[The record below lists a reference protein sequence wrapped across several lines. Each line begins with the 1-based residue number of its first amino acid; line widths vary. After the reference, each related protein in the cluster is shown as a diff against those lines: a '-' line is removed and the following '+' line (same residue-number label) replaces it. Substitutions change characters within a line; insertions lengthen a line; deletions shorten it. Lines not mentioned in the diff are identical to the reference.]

1 MSYSPNLSIYD
12 ELKNHE
18 YSAPSIYLAAMKNR
32 LPRFDAQTIEERLQK
47 ILTRGDIDEI
57 VAVDKLD
64 QEHDGSFM
72 VVLRVVDEDE
82 DGEEIVKHFMFQL
95 TLHENNAPDEWAY
108 EAADYRN
115 RNLLEDERLE
125 MHQAA
130 QILECLTY
138 LDDDW
143 GQTHVLLQYAVMDA
157 VAGECYA
164 LQDIVASQFLSGT
177 WLAEM
182 AQSLVP
188 PSPDSY
194 YVIHVITSDDNP
206 NDIWMHTH
214 GLLKFGL
221 PELEALR
228 VRREQISTVQQI
240 IISLANC
247 LLDNE
252 EIWQTN
258 EAFTIAQ
265 TEQQIID
272 VRLMAWQDALKSDAL
287 APMKKGF
294 FKQKAIPF
302 SGDLSE
308 REEGD
313 IHTEPSM
320 VILADVNGKII
331 NFSELGDL
339 LNEEK
344 NHMMS
349 MMPTSETMRMFYQ
362 AEEKLPLFT
371 SCLKRHPPEQGQW
384 GYMMKIRCESPST
397 EAAEHMWFTVH
408 SIDGNNVTAT
418 LENAPFNI
426 PEMQAGERYTLPLE
440 NAVDWQIY
448 STPLQARIAPNDAYR
463 LRRYLNAN

>member
-1 MSYSPNLSIYD
+1 MSYSSHLTVYN
-12 ELKNHE
+12 ELKNGN

-47 ILTRGDIDEI
+47 VLAREDVDEI
-57 VAVDKLD
+57 VAIDTLED
-64 QEHDGSFM
+64 EHEGSFM
-72 VVLRVVDEDE
+72 VVLRVSDEDE
-82 DGEEIVKHFMFQL
+82 DGEETVKHFMFQL
-95 TLHENNAPDEWAY
+95 ALHENDAPEEWAY

-115 RNLLEDERLE
+115 RNLLEDERIE

-130 QILECLTY
+130 QILECVTY
-138 LDDDW
+138 LDEDW
-143 GQTHVLLQYAVMDA
+143 GQSHVLLQYAVIDA

-164 LQDIVASQFLSGT
+164 LQDIVASQFFSGT

-188 PSPDSY
+188 PSPQSY

-228 VRREQISTVQQI
+228 VRREQISTVQQVM
-240 IISLANC
+240 ISLAAC
-247 LLDNE
+247 MLDNR
-252 EIWQTN
+252 EIWQTD
-258 EAFTIAQ
+258 ETFTIAQ
-265 TEQQIID
+265 TERQMIE

-320 VILADVNGKII
+320 VILADESGKIM

-339 LNEEK
+339 LDEEK
-344 NHMMS
+344 NHMMT
-349 MMPTSETMRMFYQ
+349 MMPTGETMRMLYQ
-362 AEEKLPLFT
+362 AEEKLPLFA
-371 SCLKRHPPEQGQW
+371 SCLKRHPPEKGQW
-384 GYMMKIRCESPST
+384 SYMMKIRCESPDT

-408 SIDGNNVTAT
+408 SIDDDSVTAT
-418 LENAPFNI
+418 LENEPFDI
-426 PEMQAGERYTLPLE
+426 PEMKAGERYTLPLE

-448 STPLQARIAPNDAYR
+448 STPLQARISPDDAYR